1 MINVVASLA
10 MPGPPGLVSTVTSI
24 LFGSFKEGKLETN
37 LAGGDLGKL
46 MQFVTKILGTPEVT
60 VIEDYPDAYQDCK
73 FSNIEDGSL
82 KKLVDNE
89 LRSLAAIVI
98 KKINEE
104 KEKQPRNKDG
114 KVVNYLPF
122 DKLCSIMD
130 NCLFLS
136 PQLDSDIYRTDK
148 RSWKESGWW
157 FGDGS
162 ADKSR
167 LADALSMLSNLVGE
181 KRTFD
186 GLNIDIERLTQVFA
200 QWGVKVQDIATLI
213 HGQKH
218 LLVKAIDIS
227 IYRIPEPDQ
236 PLLEVSR
243 LQVFS
248 AQNCNRTLAYNE
260 QDNHII
266 AEFQTRKYAAKNQA
280 LKDLN
285 DQTKAKMNEYLADMG
300 FS

>member
-1 MINVVASLA
+1 MINVLASMA
-10 MPGPPGLVSTVTSI
+10 MPGQGGLASTVTSI
-24 LFGSFKEGKLETN
+24 LFGPLKEGKLETN
-37 LAGGDLGKL
+37 LEGGDLGKL
-46 MQFVTKILGTPEVT
+46 MKFVSQILGTPEVT
-60 VIEDYPDAYQDCK
+60 VIEDYPQAYQDCK
-73 FSNIEDGSL
+73 FQNLEEGSL

-98 KKINEE
+98 KQINEE
-104 KEKQPRNKDG
+104 KEKQPRDKNG

-148 RSWKESGWW
+148 RSWKGSGIW
-157 FGDGS
+157 FGNGE
-162 ADKSR
+162 ADKSL
-167 LADALSMLSNLVGE
+167 LADALSMLSNLVGD

-186 GLNIDIERLTQVFA
+186 GLEIDIGRLTQVFA
-200 QWGVKVQDIATLI
+200 GWGAGCDDIFTFFHAE
-213 HGQKH
+213 KH
-218 LLVKAIDIS
+218 LLVKAVDVS

-248 AQNCNRTLAYNE
+248 AQNCSRTLAYHDQENY
-260 QDNHII
+260 IF
-266 AEFQTRKYAAKNQA
+266 AEFQSRKYHAKTQA
-280 LKDLN
+280 LKELS
-285 DQTKAKMNEYLADMG
+285 DQSKAKMNEYLAGMG
-300 FS
+300 F